1 MYTGTNTIGVREE
14 RRKLRRVIASMPVLG
29 CSMRPVRERP
39 PSTKYSTGKPLVN
52 RVCRYSLNTAVYSGL
67 PLKVRRMKNAPPR
80 RSRLPIT
87 GMLRLMPAAMCGG
100 VRPLRNSRYDSS
112 R

>member
-1 MYTGTNTIGVREE
+1 
-14 RRKLRRVIASMPVLG
+14 MPVLG
-29 CSMRPVRERP
+29 WSMRPVRERP

-80 RSRLPIT
+80 RSRPPIT
-87 GMLRLMPAAMCGG
+87 GMFRLMPAAMCGG

>member
-1 MYTGTNTIGVREE
+1 MYTGTKTIGVRDE
-14 RRKLRRVIASMPVLG
+14 RRKLRRVIASMPVRG

-52 RVCRYSLNTAVYSGL
+52 SVCRYSLNTAVYSGL

-80 RSRLPIT
+80 RSRPPMS
-87 GMLRLMPAAMCGG
+87 GMLRLMPAATCGG
-100 VRPLRNSRYDSS
+100 VRPLRNSR
-112 R
+112 